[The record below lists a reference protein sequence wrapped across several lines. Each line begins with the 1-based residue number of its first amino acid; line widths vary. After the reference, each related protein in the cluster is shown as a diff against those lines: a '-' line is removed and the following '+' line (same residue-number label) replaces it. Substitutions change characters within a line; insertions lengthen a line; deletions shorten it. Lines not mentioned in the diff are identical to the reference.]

1 MFKLKTQLFVG
12 FNNWNDFDVYEHEF
26 YDAFRKIE
34 KPFQFIDLSNI
45 FLEYNETLYIDQCH
59 YNDLGA
65 EKLAEKVLES
75 IRPLL
80 NEIRDR

>member
-1 MFKLKTQLFVG
+1 MKRKHGSENLIEKYRQ
-12 FNNWNDFDVYEHEF
+12 NEHEF
-26 YDAFRKIE
+26 YDAFRKIK

-80 NEIRDR
+80 NEIRNP